1 MAALV
6 AAMLAAGCSTTGPGY
21 SADEPSPGSL
31 HDNAKPVSAGVL
43 RVDSARGK
51 HLAFL
56 TVSRMTALDA
66 VDIALPQCA
75 VAAVGRHPRFI
86 DVNWRAVRDSLSLP
100 VTHLTVST
108 PEGDVLTQVDP
119 DGGCQRMRGYP
130 LEALGAGDGEQ
141 LVLQLVAPA
150 SDRPLRGLRVGIA
163 GTTVRLPLV
172 RDCGGREQPKTL
184 TCTDG
189 QEPVT
194 YAPGSPF
201 SVSVR
206 EAG

>member
-1 MAALV
+1 MATLVVAL
-6 AAMLAAGCSTTGPGY
+6 LASGCSTTGPGY
-21 SADEPSPGSL
+21 SADEPAPGPRW
-31 HDNAKPVSAGVL
+31 DNAKPVSAGVL

-66 VDIALPQCA
+66 VNIALPHCA
-75 VAAVGRHPRFI
+75 VAAVGRHPRFV

-100 VTHLTVST
+100 ATRLTVAT
-108 PEGDVLTQVDP
+108 PQGDVLTQVGP
-119 DGGCQRMRGYP
+119 DGGCRPMRGYP
-130 LEALGAGDGEQ
+130 VDALGAGDGEQ
-141 LVLQLVAPA
+141 FGLQLVAPA
-150 SDRPLRGLRVGIA
+150 SDRPLRGLRVRILGA
-163 GTTVRLPLV
+163 SVWLPLV
-172 RDCGGREQPKTL
+172 PDCGGREQPKAL

-194 YAPGSPF
+194 YVPGSPF